1 MNAWNLKYRS
11 EWCDIYIYRP
21 KRPAWMGRL
30 DSALNIEK
38 LLNWYADKLI
48 DIATDWWFGTFF
60 IFHILGIIIPTDF
73 HIFQRGRYTTNQANA
88 RGRVQ
93 CIYNGWPTRVLSPK
107 LGFDFA
113 DRGWSPPS
121 DLSSDHYSKPHL
133 FCHFICVDGPCSPC
147 WICGFHDECCG
158 KSDFAGRRKWS
169 KRFDNY
175 RNVWYF
181 YRLDLVGLSHF
192 DHDIIPSGNLT

>member
-1 MNAWNLKYRS
+1 MKFEIS
-11 EWCDIYIYRP
+11 EWMVLYIYIYRP

-73 HIFQRGRYTTNQANA
+73 HIFQRGRYTTNQANV

-133 FCHFICVDGPCSPC
+133 FCHFIFVDGPCSPC

-158 KSDFAGRRKWS
+158 KSDLGGESDQQDSTTIETYDISTDWIWS
-169 KRFDNY
+169 DCHTLIMILY
-175 RNVWYF
+175 H
-181 YRLDLVGLSHF
+181 DLL
-192 DHDIIPSGNLT
+192 IEI